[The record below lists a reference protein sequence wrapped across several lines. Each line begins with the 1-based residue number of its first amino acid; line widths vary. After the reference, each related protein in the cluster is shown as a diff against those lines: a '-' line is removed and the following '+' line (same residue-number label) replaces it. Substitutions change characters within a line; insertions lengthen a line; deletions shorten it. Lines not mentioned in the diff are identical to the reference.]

1 MVRPK
6 RCAWLAA
13 VPAALFFCTVG
24 AHAKDIGGT
33 ISATL
38 TITENSQLVDD
49 VTCTVTG
56 APCIA
61 FGASGLTLDLNG
73 FSITGQANVQSACSA
88 GPTAFA
94 PPAVEDGI
102 DLNGHDNATV
112 RGPGV
117 VQLFRGP
124 GVFSL
129 NGQSATVTGVTVIN
143 NCMSGILVGGGAT
156 HNLSGNTAVRNGSRT
171 LACGGI

>member
-1 MVRPK
+1 MIRLQ
-6 RCAWLAA
+6 RIHWYATFAG
-13 VPAALFFCTVG
+13 ALFVSAG
-24 AHAKDIGGT
+24 NAHATDIGGT
-33 ISATL
+33 ISTTL
-38 TITENSQLVDD
+38 TIIDNSRLVGD

-73 FSITGQANVQSACSA
+73 YRLTGQADPQMTCAG

-102 DLNGHDNATV
+102 DLGAETKVTV
-112 RGPGV
+112 LGPGI

-124 GVFSL
+124 GIFSL
-129 NGQSATVTGVTVIN
+129 KGDSVTVTGVTTAN
-143 NCMSGILVGGGAT
+143 NCMSGILVGGGT
-156 HNLSGNTAVRNGSRT
+156 NHDISNNISVRNGSRT
-171 LACGGI
+171 FACGGI

>member
-1 MVRPK
+1 M
-6 RCAWLAA
+6 RCVEIFGSFLVAICLCAVSGRAA
-13 VPAALFFCTVG
+13 NISGTV
-24 AHAKDIGGT
+24 T
-33 ISATL
+33 ATL
-38 TITENSQLVDD
+38 TIVENSQLVDD

-61 FGASGLTLDLNG
+61 FGASGLMLDLNG
-73 FSITGQANVQSACSA
+73 FSITGLADVQTTCAS

-102 DLNGHDNATV
+102 DLNGQSNATI

-124 GVFSL
+124 GIFSL
-129 NGQSATVTGVTVIN
+129 NGQSITVTGVTTAN
-143 NCMSGILVGGGAT
+143 NCMSGILVGGGSN
-156 HNLSGNTAVRNGSRT
+156 HNISDNTSIRNGSRT

>member
-1 MVRPK
+1 MFCLNAGSGR
-6 RCAWLAA
+6 AA
-13 VPAALFFCTVG
+13 N
-24 AHAKDIGGT
+24 ISGT
-33 ISATL
+33 ITATL
-38 TITENSQLVDD
+38 TIMENSKLADD

-73 FSITGQANVQSACSA
+73 FSITGLAEVQTTCAS
-88 GPTAFA
+88 GPTTFT
-94 PPAVEDGI
+94 PPAAEDGI
-102 DLNGHDNATV
+102 DLNGQSNATI

-124 GVFSL
+124 GIFSL
-129 NGQSATVTGVTVIN
+129 NGQNVTITGITTAN
-143 NCMSGILVGGGAT
+143 NCMSGILVGGGSN
-156 HNLSGNTAVRNGSRT
+156 HNISDNTSIRNGSRT

>member
-1 MVRPK
+1 MRSVGILGSVLGMFCLSAGSGR
-6 RCAWLAA
+6 AA
-13 VPAALFFCTVG
+13 
-24 AHAKDIGGT
+24 DISGT
-33 ISATL
+33 ITATL
-38 TITENSQLVDD
+38 TIVETSKLVDD

-73 FSITGQANVQSACSA
+73 FSITGLAEAQTTCAS
-88 GPTAFA
+88 GPTTFT
-94 PPAVEDGI
+94 PPAAEDGI
-102 DLNGHDNATV
+102 DLNGQSNATI

-124 GVFSL
+124 GIFSL
-129 NGQSATVTGVTVIN
+129 NGQNVTITGITTAN
-143 NCMSGILVGGGAT
+143 NCMSGILVGGGSN
-156 HNLSGNTAVRNGSRT
+156 HNISDNTSIRNGSRT